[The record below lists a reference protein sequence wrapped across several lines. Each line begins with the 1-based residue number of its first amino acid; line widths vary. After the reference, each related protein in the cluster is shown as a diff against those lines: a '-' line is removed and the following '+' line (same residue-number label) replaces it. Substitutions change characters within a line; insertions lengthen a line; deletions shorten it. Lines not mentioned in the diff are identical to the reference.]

1 MRVRTLVRFSDLVE
15 DKIRE
20 VNDEFEV
27 TVERLDKL
35 NSASNG
41 ILVEV
46 IEKEKKVVEDKLMV
60 EDKPKR
66 RPAKK
71 K

>member
-1 MRVRTLVRFSDLVE
+1 MRVRTIVRFSDLVE

-66 RPAKK
+66 RLAKK